1 MPLWTGIRNAN
12 RTAFSSKYLLYTNV
26 CISMS
31 LSAAGDMMEQHYQIL
46 FGEMKE
52 YDTRRSVKMVNLV
65 RGSHIARPIYTTKLS
80 LQGCSGITVGV
91 ACHYWY
97 KFIDRRLPGRS
108 IGLVLKKVLWD
119 QVIGSPIN
127 ISVLFVTL
135 GLLERR
141 KMSEIGQE
149 MKDKF
154 VRLYTAEWIV
164 WPPAQII
171 NFYWLPSRYRVLYD
185 NTISLGYDIY
195 TSRVANE

>member
-1 MPLWTGIRNAN
+1 
-12 RTAFSSKYLLYTNV
+12 
-26 CISMS
+26 
-31 LSAAGDMMEQHYQIL
+31 MMEQHYQIL
-46 FGEMKE
+46 FGEMTQ
-52 YDTRRSVKMVNLV
+52 YDTQRSVKMVSSPTYIPETIFIHN
-65 RGSHIARPIYTTKLS
+65 SPS
-80 LQGCSGITVGV
+80 QGCSGITVGV

-97 KFIDRRLPGRS
+97 KFIDRRIPGRTL
-108 IGLVLKKVLWD
+108 GLVLKKVFWD

-127 ISVLFVTL
+127 ISVLFITL

-141 KMSEIGQE
+141 KLAEIGQE

-154 VRLYTAEWIV
+154 IRLYTAEWIV

-185 NTISLGYDIY
+185 NTISLGYDVY